1 LKQETRCLGL
11 DEARQLRLAE
21 LSKDPRLFKTA
32 EKFLS
37 ERYYQLNTNIFT
49 FDCCRE
55 LSVTY
60 SIDGNI
66 LLWQQVSLL
75 NIERLS
81 L

>member
-11 DEARQLRLAE
+11 DEAELRLAE
-21 LSKDPRLFKTA
+21 LSKDPRLSKTA

-37 ERYYQLNTNIFT
+37 ERYYQLKTNIFT

-55 LSVTY
+55 LSV